1 MIAITIIAIR
11 IAPLTPTP
19 TPIGMARFLFSWA
32 CVGGFVDVM
41 GSGEVAVSVA
51 SLSFGTGVDEGVLSS
66 ACEGVFAGVLVS
78 GEVVVSG
85 ASLEFEVEEVASAS
99 VLDAEGES

>member
-1 MIAITIIAIR
+1 MIAITIIAIK

-19 TPIGMARFLFSWA
+19 TPIGIARLLFSWA

-41 GSGEVAVSVA
+41 GSGEVLVSVA
-51 SLSFGTGVDEGVLSS
+51 SLSFETGVDEGVLSS
-66 ACEGVFAGVLVS
+66 ACEGVFVGVLVS

-85 ASLEFEVEEVASAS
+85 ASLEEEVDEVAS
-99 VLDAEGES
+99 VLDGDGEA